1 MKSVQTKNS
10 LFCTS
15 FNQISYECKGCFSL
29 TNILVLIN
37 FLTLISFSCLHVL
50 VAFTRS
56 LLFYQNRCYW
66 IVTVEVFPP
75 RNHESNRFF
84 SYCHKLFIFLSN
96 RLACLEFWLIYVN
109 HVNFRSKN
117 NGPGLATIRF
127 WVHIWQF
134 FHAMIKM
141 LASLFP
147 MFIKFS
153 HWNFNKW
160 LFMLNEIKFAMA
172 SFFTDNKVT
181 VNDRKHLVICFWSA
195 EFL

>member
-1 MKSVQTKNS
+1 MFQSHQY
-10 LFCTS
+10 TS
-15 FNQISYECKGCFSL
+15 FNQFSYF
-29 TNILVLIN
+29 N
-37 FLTLISFSCLHVL
+37 FVL
-50 VAFTRS
+50 VFTCTCCFTRS
-56 LLFYQNRCYW
+56 LLFYQNRCFQNYW

-117 NGPGLATIRF
+117 NGPSLATIRF

-141 LASLFP
+141 LSSLFP